1 MRNVTQT
8 GAGREMEHHQG
19 ELQRPVLSSGAV
31 GPASPTSGAPRAEG
45 DQLDLIAPT
54 PSPSP
59 TRRRSKAARVAA
71 FFGRFGLFEGD
82 EQARA
87 LLEHTARAD
96 ERRAHRRER
105 GSV

>member
-1 MRNVTQT
+1 MRIVSQT
-8 GAGREMEHHQG
+8 GAGRDMEHHQG
-19 ELQRPVLSSGAV
+19 GDVRPVRDSGADL
-31 GPASPTSGAPRAEG
+31 PIPRTDAPRADG

-54 PSPSP
+54 PLKP
-59 TRRRSKAARVAA
+59 TRRPSKAARVAA

-87 LLEHTARAD
+87 LLEHTARAG

-105 GSV
+105 GSL